1 MSNKVNCKI
10 CNKNMLSRHRARHM
24 RIHNKPCR
32 VCSKMKTSLQKRN
45 KHERKCRQKIR
56 STTFEDDFKTSLDC
70 ERAIN
75 GLFMTFAI
83 TPINDSVDYEENIAQ
98 NYEIIKRTLQQL
110 QHHYSAT
117 KFYTKFEALFK
128 KDIEGNTKEFGFYS
142 KMMIMLQSS
151 NIDDLMTECKLKT
164 AASIDKF
171 VSHGSGWI
179 FEKFISVSLHIT
191 KYTPCA
197 EVSCAGLSDN
207 DENYDKEVYGID

>member
-10 CNKNMLSRHRARHM
+10 CNKNMLSKHLARHM
-24 RIHNKPCR
+24 CTHDKPCR
-32 VCSKMKTSLQKRN
+32 VCNKVKTSLQKRN

-56 STTFEDDFKTSLDC
+56 STNFKDDFKTSLDC

-98 NYEIIKRTLQQL
+98 NYEVIKRTLQQL

-142 KMMIMLQSS
+142 KTIIMLQTS
-151 NIDDLMTECKLKT
+151 NIDDLITECKLKT

-171 VSHGSGWI
+171 VSQGSGWI
-179 FEKFISVSLHIT
+179 FEEFASVSLHVT
-191 KYTPCA
+191 KYNPCA
-197 EVSCAGLSDN
+197 GGLCAGLSVD
-207 DENYDKEVYGID
+207 D